1 MHQLEAARCF
11 KEATRNMV
19 VMCMCECGCLCFL
32 TWVMFV
38 TNPCSQTSRALHT
51 RIARAARILS
61 RNVARSYWP

>member
-1 MHQLEAARCF
+1 MCF

-19 VMCMCECGCLCFL
+19 ILCMCECECLCS
-32 TWVMFV
+32 
-38 TNPCSQTSRALHT
+38 NAENEPCSQTSRALHT